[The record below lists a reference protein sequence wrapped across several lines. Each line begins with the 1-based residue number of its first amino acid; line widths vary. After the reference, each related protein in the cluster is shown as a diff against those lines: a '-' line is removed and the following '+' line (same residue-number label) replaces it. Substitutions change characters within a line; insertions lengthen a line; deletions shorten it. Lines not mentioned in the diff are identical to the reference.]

1 MTTDL
6 DTIAQPRS
14 PIVPGATQATAV
26 EQARAV
32 AEVAAAVRVAQD
44 NPRDEARAVARI
56 RQACSQKAMA
66 DRAFYSLPR
75 AGGRVEGMTVH
86 VARTLAACWGNL
98 DYGIRE
104 LKRDD
109 AAGESE
115 MQAWA
120 WDQENNVR
128 SSRSFVVPHAIM
140 AGRGAEKKR
149 KALTDLGDIAN
160 NNNSVAARAVRE
172 TIFTI
177 LPVWAVAMAE
187 DILTATLHG
196 QAGDKPLAQQ
206 IADAT
211 AYYASTF
218 GVTQAQLEDYLSRP
232 VKEWTPQTL
241 AALRVLGG
249 ELSRGEKQVDR
260 EFGNEATASP
270 KAVTADEIKGAAPQ
284 TEPDPATEHD
294 PTLDPSWSQK

>member
-1 MTTDL
+1 MTATEL
-6 DTIAQPRS
+6 DRLAQPRT
-14 PIVPGATQATAV
+14 PIVQGATQATAV

-75 AGGRVEGMTVH
+75 AGGKVEGMTVH

-109 AAGESE
+109 DAGESE

-120 WDQENNVR
+120 WDQETNVR
-128 SSRSFVVPHAIM
+128 SSRSFVVPHARM
-140 AGRGAEKKR
+140 VGKGRDKKR
-149 KALTDLGDIAN
+149 ERLIDLGDIAN

-177 LPVWAVAMAE
+177 LPVWVVAMAE
-187 DILTATLHG
+187 DVLAATLHG
-196 QAGDKPLAQQ
+196 QAGNKPLAQQ
-206 IADAT
+206 VADAT

-218 GVTQAQLEDYLSRP
+218 GVTQAQLEDYLDRP
-232 VKEWTPQTL
+232 VKDWTPQTL
-241 AALRVLGG
+241 ASLRVLGG
-249 ELSRGEKQVDR
+249 ELSRGEKDAAR
-260 EFGNEATASP
+260 EFAKPETRQ
-270 KAVTADEIKGAAPQ
+270 AVTADDITGKP
-284 TEPDPATEHD
+284 PADDTDQALADWHAEG
-294 PTLDPSWSQK
+294 QQ

>member
-1 MTTDL
+1 MTDL
-6 DTIAQPRS
+6 DTIAQPRN
-14 PIVPGATQATAV
+14 PVIAGATQATAV

-44 NPRDEARAVARI
+44 NPRDEARAVAKM

-109 AAGESE
+109 EAGESE

-128 SSRSFVVPHAIM
+128 SSRSFVVPHARM
-140 AGRGAEKKR
+140 VGSEKKGNKR
-149 KALTDLGDIAN
+149 RERLIDLGDIAN

-187 DILTATLHG
+187 DILAATLHG

-206 IADAT
+206 IADMVAN
-211 AYYASTF
+211 YANTF
-218 GVTQAQLEDYLSRP
+218 GVTQAQLEEYLDRP
-232 VKEWTPQTL
+232 AKDWTTQTL
-241 AALRVLGG
+241 ASLRVLGG

-260 EFGNEATASP
+260 EFGKGDPAKSTAITP
-270 KAVTADEIKGAAPQ
+270 DDIKGATDQP
-284 TEPDPATEHD
+284 TGSDGTPD
-294 PTLDPSWSQK
+294 PTLDPNGGQ